1 MNLIQHYY
9 KELLFSYNEMTTNNE
24 TVFAIA
30 GPVDAAKSTLIGVLT
45 HGELDNGNGFARNK
59 ILVHPHE
66 KDSGRTSHITYNSI
80 LYKYKDGII
89 NLYNTKNIFNI
100 TKTIEYNDAKDTDK
114 LVSFLDLAGHE
125 KYLGTTLFGITG
137 LFPDYGIVVIAA
149 NTGITKLT
157 REHLGIL
164 LYLKIPIIITITKID
179 LAPRQIYMDLCN
191 QLKILLS
198 RKLSVKLKP
207 NDVLNKSLHFI
218 NANSKESSNN
228 ETKHYIDHMLGNH
241 DIIPI
246 ISISNK
252 EGQNIDN
259 LHKLLYTLPPREKWT
274 NNKIDGSIFYID
286 SAFNVSGIGLV
297 LAGTGRGEPIKLK
310 QKLYLGPFNGQFKE
324 IIVRTIHNSIRE
336 HITETNIGT
345 QCCLAIKGT
354 NQKDEIHKY
363 MIKKGMII
371 LDNIDKFKNNI
382 TKTFWARINI
392 LHHSST
398 IRTGYCPTIHCG
410 PIRQAARLNMDNNS
424 VLRTG
429 DNTIVQFTFIS
440 HPEFIEE
447 DMTFFFRDG
456 TTKGM
461 GQILKLS

>member
-1 MNLIQHYY
+1 
-9 KELLFSYNEMTTNNE
+9 MTTNNE

-66 KDSGRTSHITYNSI
+66 KESGRTSHITYNSV
-80 LYKYKDGII
+80 LYKYHNGNI
-89 NLYNTKNIFNI
+89 NLYNTNNLDHI
-100 TKTIEYNDAKDTDK
+100 TKKIEYNGTNDNNKV
-114 LVSFLDLAGHE
+114 VSFLDLAGHE

-164 LYLKIPIIITITKID
+164 LYLKVPIIITITKID
-179 LAPRQIYMDLCN
+179 LAPRQIYMDLCS
-191 QLKILLS
+191 QLKILLG

-218 NANSKESSNN
+218 NANSKESSDD
-228 ETKHYIDHMLGNH
+228 ETNRYIINMLGNP

-252 EGQNIDN
+252 DGRNIDN
-259 LHKLLYTLPPREKWT
+259 LHKLLYALPPRDKWT
-274 NNKIDGSIFYID
+274 SNKIDGSIFYID
-286 SAFNVSGIGLV
+286 SGFNVPGIGLV
-297 LAGTGRGEPIKLK
+297 LAGTGRGDPIKIK
-310 QKLYLGPFNGQFKE
+310 QKLFLGPFNGQFKE
-324 IIVRTIHNSIRE
+324 IVVRTIHNSIRG
-336 HITETNIGT
+336 HIVETNIGT
-345 QCCLAIKGT
+345 QCCVAIKGT
-354 NQKDEIHKY
+354 NQKDDIHKS
-363 MIKKGMII
+363 MIKKGMIL
-371 LDNIDKFKNNI
+371 LDNVEKFKNNI
-382 TKTFWARINI
+382 SKTFWARINV

-398 IRTGYCPTIHCG
+398 IRNGYCPTIHCG
-410 PIRQAARLNMDNNS
+410 PIRQAARLNLDNES

-429 DNTIVQFTFIS
+429 DNSIVKFTFVS
-440 HPEFIEE
+440 HPEFVEE
-447 DMTFFFRDG
+447 GMTFFFRDG
-456 TTKGM
+456 TTKGL

>member
-1 MNLIQHYY
+1 
-9 KELLFSYNEMTTNNE
+9 MTTNNE

-66 KDSGRTSHITYNSI
+66 KESGRTSHITYNSV
-80 LYKYKDGII
+80 LYKYHNGNI
-89 NLYNTKNIFNI
+89 NLYNTNNLDHI
-100 TKTIEYNDAKDTDK
+100 TKKIEYNGTNDNNKV
-114 LVSFLDLAGHE
+114 VSFLDLAGHE

-164 LYLKIPIIITITKID
+164 LYLKVPIIITITKID
-179 LAPRQIYMDLCN
+179 LAPRQIYMDLCS
-191 QLKILLS
+191 QLKILLG

-218 NANSKESSNN
+218 NANSKETSDD
-228 ETKHYIDHMLGNH
+228 ETNRYIVNMLGNP

-252 EGQNIDN
+252 DGRNIDN
-259 LHKLLYTLPPREKWT
+259 LHKLLYALPPRDKWT
-274 NNKIDGSIFYID
+274 SNKIDGSIFYID
-286 SAFNVSGIGLV
+286 SAFNVPGIGLV
-297 LAGTGRGEPIKLK
+297 LAGTGRGEPIRIK
-310 QKLYLGPFNGQFKE
+310 QKLFLGPFNGQFKE
-324 IIVRTIHNSIRE
+324 IVVRTIHNSIRE
-336 HITETNIGT
+336 HIIETNIGT
-345 QCCLAIKGT
+345 QCCVAIKGT
-354 NQKDEIHKY
+354 NQKDDIHKS
-363 MIKKGMII
+363 MIKKGMIL
-371 LDNIDKFKNNI
+371 LDNVEKFKNNI
-382 TKTFWARINI
+382 SKTFWARINV

-398 IRTGYCPTIHCG
+398 IRNGYCPTIHCG
-410 PIRQAARLNMDNNS
+410 PIRQAARLILDNES

-429 DNTIVQFTFIS
+429 DNSIVKFTFVS
-440 HPEFIEE
+440 HPEFVEE
-447 DMTFFFRDG
+447 GMTFFFRDG
-456 TTKGM
+456 TTKGL

>member
-1 MNLIQHYY
+1 
-9 KELLFSYNEMTTNNE
+9 MTTNNE

-66 KDSGRTSHITYNSI
+66 KESGRTSHITYNSV
-80 LYKYKDGII
+80 LYKYHNGNI
-89 NLYNTKNIFNI
+89 NLYNTNNLDHI
-100 TKTIEYNDAKDTDK
+100 TKKIEYNGTNDNNKV
-114 LVSFLDLAGHE
+114 VSFLDLAGHE

-164 LYLKIPIIITITKID
+164 LYLKVPIIITITKID
-179 LAPRQIYMDLCN
+179 LAPRQIYMDLCS
-191 QLKILLS
+191 QLKILLG

-218 NANSKESSNN
+218 NANSKESSDD
-228 ETKHYIDHMLGNH
+228 ETNRYIINMLGNP

-252 EGQNIDN
+252 DGRNIDN
-259 LHKLLYTLPPREKWT
+259 LHKLLYALPPRDKWT
-274 NNKIDGSIFYID
+274 SNKIDGSIFYID
-286 SAFNVSGIGLV
+286 SGFNVPGIGLV
-297 LAGTGRGEPIKLK
+297 LAGTGRGDPIKIK
-310 QKLYLGPFNGQFKE
+310 QKLFLGPFNGQFKE
-324 IIVRTIHNSIRE
+324 IVVRTIHNSIRE
-336 HITETNIGT
+336 HIVETNIGT
-345 QCCLAIKGT
+345 QCCVAIKGT
-354 NQKDEIHKY
+354 NQKDDIHKS
-363 MIKKGMII
+363 MIKKGMIL
-371 LDNIDKFKNNI
+371 LDNVEKFKNNI
-382 TKTFWARINI
+382 SKTFWARINV

-398 IRTGYCPTIHCG
+398 IRNGYCPTIHCG
-410 PIRQAARLNMDNNS
+410 PIRQAARLNLDNES

-429 DNTIVQFTFIS
+429 DNSIVKFTFVS
-440 HPEFIEE
+440 HPEFVEE
-447 DMTFFFRDG
+447 GMTFFFRDG
-456 TTKGM
+456 TTKGL